1 MRRDEMIADV
11 KDLLAEGGIT
21 HTDRDPLI
29 IRSLNQGIRRVC
41 QKAKFPELQRY
52 KTYNIVEN
60 QMDYELPVDYIDEI
74 EVSHDWGSP
83 LVHATQTDHHSATG
97 STPFT
102 SNTIPYYYTFLR
114 KGNQR
119 FIRVFNRPDTSAAA
133 NDLDGAITDSA
144 TTMTLTSSNDFPEKG
159 RVIVNTEVIEYNNN
173 NTTTNVLSG
182 LTRGLEDTTAA
193 AHSDTDVVT
202 DRDLQLL
209 YFSRNADLTAD
220 ADIPLF
226 SEDYH
231 TLPIYYTLWKTLLAK
246 KKLEEAQMYKLMFDQ
261 GVLDA
266 TNDTARTRLARPGQI
281 KAWDAYAGST
291 M

>member
-1 MRRDEMIADV
+1 MTREEMIADV
-11 KDLLAEGGIT
+11 KDLLAEGGIV
-21 HTDRDPLI
+21 HTDRDALI
-29 IRSLNQGIRRVC
+29 IRSLNQGMRRVC

-52 KTYNIVEN
+52 RTYSLVAN

-74 EVSHDWGSP
+74 EITHDWGLP

-102 SNTIPYYYTFLR
+102 TNTIPYYYTFLR

-119 FIRVFNRPDTSAAA
+119 FIRVYNRPDTSAETST
-133 NDLDGAITDSA
+133 LEFTITAGA
-144 TTMTLTSSNDFPEKG
+144 TTLTLISSAGFPEKG
-159 RVIVNTEVIEYNNN
+159 RIIIDTEVIEYNNN
-173 NTTTNVLSG
+173 NTAINTLEG
-182 LTRGLEDTTAA
+182 LTRGLEDTAA
-193 AHSDTDVVT
+193 SAHNAVALVT

-209 YFSRNADLTAD
+209 YFSRNGDLDDD

-246 KKLEEAQMYKLMFDQ
+246 KKLEEAQMYKVMFDQ

-281 KAWDAYAGST
+281 KPWDAYVGST